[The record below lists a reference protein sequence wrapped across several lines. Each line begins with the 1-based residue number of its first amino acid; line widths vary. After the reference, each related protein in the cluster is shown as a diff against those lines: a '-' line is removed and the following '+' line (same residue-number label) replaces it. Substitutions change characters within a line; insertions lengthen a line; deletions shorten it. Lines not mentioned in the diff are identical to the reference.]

1 MRNPWTDLPTTAP
14 FVLPCDEQAIAAFN
28 ASAKPDHTIHTEVLP
43 APFVGNPAAPIV
55 LLNLNPG
62 FSIRNE
68 QFVEGTY
75 YSQALR
81 TNLVH
86 AKQDYSFY
94 VLDPRIDTNPG
105 YSYWIRKLKPLI
117 ALYGQK
123 KIANEVCVIELF
135 PYHSEH
141 FAGKLC
147 VPSQTYSWYLVQ
159 EAMIRNALII
169 QMRSRRVWQKAIL
182 ELASYPNYYCVNSP
196 QNPTLSAK
204 NCPKGF
210 PEMVKVLG

>member
-1 MRNPWTDLPTTAP
+1 MRNPWTDLPTPAP
-14 FVLPCDEQAIAAFN
+14 FVLPCDKQAIVAFN
-28 ASAKPDHTIHTEVLP
+28 ASANPDHMIHTEVLP
-43 APFVGNPAAPIV
+43 APFVGSPAAPIV

-62 FSIRNE
+62 YTKQHE
-68 QFVEGTY
+68 KFVEDKY
-75 YSQALR
+75 NSQAVKA
-81 TNLVH
+81 NLVH
-86 AKQDYSFY
+86 ARQNYPFY

-105 YSYWIRKLKPLI
+105 YRYWIRKLKPLI
-117 ALYGQK
+117 ALYDQK

-159 EAMIRNALII
+159 EAMRRNALII

-204 NCPKGF
+204 NVQRAFLKW
-210 PEMVKVLG
+210 